1 MEVLFPTHDTGVF
14 MSYLAFP
21 QKDPAPGKKKSVS
34 FALGAIDTGSGIIF
48 LYLVL
53 LLDAV
58 APLHSGSRDGAA
70 NST

>member
-21 QKDPAPGKKKSVS
+21 ARYPAPGKKKTVP
-34 FALGAIDTGSGIIF
+34 FAFGAIDTGSGVIF

-53 LLDAV
+53 LLDAE
-58 APLHSGSRDGAA
+58 APLRICSRDGAG

>member
-21 QKDPAPGKKKSVS
+21 FRYLPRERKQPVS

-53 LLDAV
+53 LLDAE
-58 APLHSGSRDGAA
+58 APLRSCSRDGAGHI
-70 NST
+70 T